1 MASVNDINPE
11 KAINA
16 LAGELKKLKE
26 ISPPEWAKFVKSGNH
41 RMRPP
46 VNPDWWHIRAAS
58 VLKNIYNHGPVGVS
72 KMRSRYGGSKNRGRK
87 PSKFT
92 KASGNILRKIT
103 QQLET
108 AGLVQQSQTVNK
120 GRIISSKGQSLLD
133 KTAVQLRKAK

>member
-1 MASVNDINPE
+1 MASVKDINPE

-16 LAGELKKLKE
+16 IAGELKKMKE
-26 ISPPEWAKFVKSGNH
+26 ISPPGWAKFVKSGNH

-46 VNPDWWHIRAAS
+46 ANPDWWHIRAAS

-72 KMRSRYGGSKNRGRK
+72 KMRSRYGGRKNRGRK
-87 PSKFT
+87 PSRFT

-133 KTAVQLRKAK
+133 KTAIQMRKAK

>member
-1 MASVNDINPE
+1 MASINETAPE

-26 ISPPEWAKFVKSGNH
+26 ISAPEWAKFVKTGNH

-46 VNPDWWHIRAAS
+46 TNPDWWHIRAAS

-72 KMRSRYGGSKNRGRK
+72 KMRSRYGGRKNMGRK
-87 PSKFT
+87 PHRFT

-108 AGLVQQSQTVNK
+108 AGLVQKSQSTKK
-120 GRIISSKGQSLLD
+120 GRIISPKGQSLLD
-133 KTAVQLRKAK
+133 KTAVQLKKAK

>member
-16 LAGELKKLKE
+16 IAGELKKMKE
-26 ISPPEWAKFVKSGNH
+26 ISPPDWAKFVKSGNH

-46 VNPDWWHIRAAS
+46 ANPDWWHIRAAS

-72 KMRSRYGGSKNRGRK
+72 KMRSRYGGRKNMGRR
-87 PSKFT
+87 PHKFT

-103 QQLET
+103 QQLEK
-108 AGLVQQSQTVNK
+108 AGLVKQSQSLHK
-120 GRIISSKGQSLLD
+120 GRIISPKGQSLLD
-133 KTAVQLRKAK
+133 KTAVQLKSAK

>member
-16 LAGELKKLKE
+16 LAGELKKIKE
-26 ISPPEWAKFVKSGNH
+26 ISPPEWSKFVKSGNH

-46 VNPDWWHIRAAS
+46 ANQDWWHIRAAS

-120 GRIISSKGQSLLD
+120 GRIISPKGQSLLD
-133 KTAVQLRKAK
+133 KTAVQMRKAK